1 MESGTLMEHD
11 SKASRRLS
19 VVMPVYNAEKF
30 LPAALDS
37 VLTQSFTQFEFLIHD
52 DGSTDDSWA
61 ILSSYASR
69 DPRISLSRG
78 KNAGLPAVLNGLIA
92 RSTGE
97 LIARFDADD
106 ICLPDRFE
114 RQIAQ
119 FDDDPDL
126 HVLGGAAEIIDAKD
140 RKITINRPPLTHEA
154 IDSNNLQGTTSF
166 QHPAVMMRRD
176 AVLAIG
182 GYRNDFHGA
191 EDHDLWLRMAEHGR
205 LENLP
210 ETMIQYRVHDSSISA
225 TKQKLQR
232 NLCLR
237 ACSDAWKRRGI
248 TDGQFLYQNWR
259 MGGDAQSQ
267 STFFVNYAWQAWS
280 NNYRDSWRHYALKA
294 VQKAPLSKAAWNVLL
309 AGAIRRPAHRQVQ
322 YND

>member
-61 ILSSYASR
+61 ILSSYAAR

-154 IDSNNLQGTTSF
+154 IDNNNLQGMVSIT
-166 QHPAVMMRRD
+166 HPAVMMRRD

-191 EDHDLWLRMAEHGR
+191 EDHDFWLRMAEHGR

-210 ETMIQYRVHDSSISA
+210 DTVIQYRVHDTSISA

-232 NLCLR
+232 DLCLR
-237 ACSDAWKRRGI
+237 ACYDAWKRRGI
-248 TDGQFLYQNWR
+248 IDGQFLYQDWR
-259 MGGDAQSQ
+259 MGVDARSQ
-267 STFFVNYAWQAWS
+267 SEFFVNYAWQAWS
-280 NNYRDSWRHYALKA
+280 NNFRSTWLYYAIKA
-294 VQKAPLSKAAWNVLL
+294 VQKAPLSKAAWNALL
-309 AGAIRRPAHRQVQ
+309 AGAIRRPACQGAK